1 MKIELFEGVLFGG
14 NHKTLSHS
22 MSQADLWLWIFPP
35 FKCWDFGVHHHAGT
49 YWKSVWSSSE
59 ASALK
64 TLFKAKVMALN
75 CNHGT
80 FPASDLQRWVMFP
93 GAHVELLLTLP
104 WLYNRMVSYLSK
116 QDNQGLQRNKVPIT
130 EHSLYAKYMRNGK
143 ICEIPGT

>member
-35 FKCWDFGVHHHAGT
+35 FKCWDFGGT
-49 YWKSVWSSSE
+49 LPCWDILKECLKFSE

-80 FPASDLQRWVMFP
+80 FPASGLQRWVMFP

-104 WLYNRMVSYLSK
+104 WLYNQMVSYLSK